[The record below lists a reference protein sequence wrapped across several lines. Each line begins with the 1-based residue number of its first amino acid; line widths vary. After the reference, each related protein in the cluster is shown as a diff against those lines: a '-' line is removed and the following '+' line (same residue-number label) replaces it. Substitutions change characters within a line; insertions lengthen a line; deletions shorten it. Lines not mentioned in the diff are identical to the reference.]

1 MASAVSTVALRKEYE
16 MGAQTLRVLKD
27 VDIEIAAG
35 EIVCVM
41 GPSGSG
47 KSTLLNLVGGLD
59 TPTAGSIIVNGEDLA
74 AMDDEA
80 LARYRRD
87 RVGFVFQSFNLIPSL
102 SAQRNVELPLV
113 FAGVD
118 PIERARRASEALDL
132 VGLSE
137 RRDHLP
143 TELSGGEQQR
153 VATARAIVNDPSI
166 VLGDEPT
173 GNLDSKTGAE
183 ILALIRTMNEAGRT
197 FLITTHDD
205 TVAEIAHRVVRL
217 RDGEVVEVIE
227 RGGSA

>member
-1 MASAVSTVALRKEYE
+1 MASAVSTVALSKEYE

-27 VDIEIAAG
+27 VDIDIAAG

-59 TPTAGSIIVNGEDLA
+59 TPTAGSIIVDGEDLA

-118 PIERARRASEALDL
+118 PVERARRASEALDL

-183 ILALIRTMNEAGRT
+183 ILALIKTMNEAGRT

>member
-27 VDIEIAAG
+27 VDIEIASG

-59 TPTAGSIIVNGEDLA
+59 TPTAGSIIVDGEDLA

-118 PIERARRASEALDL
+118 PAERARRASEALDL

-183 ILALIRTMNEAGRT
+183 ILALIKAMNEAGRT